1 MARFFKLTTEISQ
14 IVRKANL
21 TAAQLKIWLYFTE
34 IDPFGDNYIELPELF
49 EIQQECGDISQK
61 TFYRAIAKFKELNL
75 FDFQYNKAFIRNQ
88 QSNGTKVKNVQA
100 KDKNVQVENK
110 NVQAEDKNVQPTI
123 YTEIET
129 LSDCN
134 AHEEKKAIAILETAT
149 TKPTL
154 SEIPKTKIDSL
165 VKTES
170 GNGENFPA
178 AAVDLKKLEIKVF
191 DWLPDGPWKLD
202 GKLDP
207 NFRDFVAN
215 DWLKR
220 FGGDIH
226 CKRADVLSHFKKDP
240 ANLPIRWEQYQS
252 EYLNR
257 YESTQILLSN
267 GVGIPEEYQDR
278 LIANQRAITQSL
290 PPELNPLAQPIVIAL
305 PQPEIAPQLPA
316 SSTPDLSLSKIL
328 ELPQPEIAPST
339 PDLSLSKISAVPQAV
354 KTEDGQTFKVFRAA
368 DIEIPPEQA
377 KANREF
383 LSDALKNVFGNA
395 AKKDTPPTMSLLE
408 QLNVWI
414 NDPFLRQVAIN
425 QVNRNSDRFE
435 CLFNDEGVA
444 YHVIEKPPIEEEPTS
459 KKSLLEKLNL
469 WINDPILRESTLA
482 EVNKNCDR
490 FQCLFDTDGVPYQ
503 VIEISKPTTDDE
515 YDF

>member
-34 IDPFGDNYIELPELF
+34 IDPFGDNYIELPELI

-100 KDKNVQVENK
+100 ENKNVQVEDKNVQV
-110 NVQAEDKNVQPTI
+110 EDKNVQPTI
-123 YTEIET
+123 YTEIQT
-129 LSDCN
+129 LSDFN
-134 AHEEKKAIAILETAT
+134 AHEEKKAIATLETAT

-226 CKRADVLSHFKKDP
+226 SKRADVLSHFKKDP

-267 GVGIPEEYQDR
+267 GVEIKPEYQDR

-290 PPELNPLAQPIVIAL
+290 PPELNPLAQPIAIAL
-305 PQPEIAPQLPA
+305 PEPESAPQLPA
-316 SSTPDLSLSKIL
+316 STADLSLSKTP
-328 ELPQPEIAPST
+328 ELPQVIKNE
-339 PDLSLSKISAVPQAV
+339 
-354 KTEDGQTFKVFRAA
+354 EGQTFKVWRAS
-368 DIEIPPEQA
+368 DNEIPPEQA
-377 KANREF
+377 EANRKF
-383 LSDALKNVFGNA
+383 LSDALKNVFGKT
-395 AKKDTPPTMSLLE
+395 AKKDTPATMSLLE

-459 KKSLLEKLNL
+459 KKSLLDKLNL
-469 WINDPILRESTLA
+469 WINDPILRESTVA
-482 EVNKNCDR
+482 EVNRNCDR

>member
-34 IDPFGDNYIELPELF
+34 IDPFGDNYIELPELI

-88 QSNGTKVKNVQA
+88 QSNGTKVKNVQVEDKNVQA
-100 KDKNVQVENK
+100 EDKNVQVEDK

-123 YTEIET
+123 YTEIQT
-129 LSDCN
+129 FSDSN
-134 AHEEKKAIAILETAT
+134 AHEEKKAITTLETAT

-154 SEIPKTKIDSL
+154 SEIPKIKIDSL
-165 VKTES
+165 AKTES

-178 AAVDLKKLEIKVF
+178 AAVDLKKSEIKVF

-226 CKRADVLSHFKKDP
+226 SKRADVLSHFKKDP

-257 YESTQILLSN
+257 YESTQILLLN
-267 GVGIPEEYQDR
+267 GVEIKPEYQDR
-278 LIANQRAITQSL
+278 LIANQRAITAQL
-290 PPELNPLAQPIVIAL
+290 PQELNPVLQPQA
-305 PQPEIAPQLPA
+305 IAPQLPA

-328 ELPQPEIAPST
+328 EL
-339 PDLSLSKISAVPQAV
+339 PQAV

-383 LSDALKNVFGNA
+383 LSDAIKNVFGNT
-395 AKKDTPPTMSLLE
+395 AKKDTPATMSLLE

-414 NDPFLRQVAIN
+414 NDPFLKQVAIN

-444 YHVIEKPPIEEEPTS
+444 YHIIEKSPIEEEPTS
-459 KKSLLEKLNL
+459 KKSLLDKLNL
-469 WINDPILRESTLA
+469 WINDPILRESTVA
-482 EVNKNCDR
+482 EVNRNCDR

>member
-1 MARFFKLTTEISQ
+1 M
-14 IVRKANL
+14 
-21 TAAQLKIWLYFTE
+21 
-34 IDPFGDNYIELPELF
+34 
-49 EIQQECGDISQK
+49 
-61 TFYRAIAKFKELNL
+61 
-75 FDFQYNKAFIRNQ
+75 
-88 QSNGTKVKNVQA
+88 
-100 KDKNVQVENK
+100 
-110 NVQAEDKNVQPTI
+110 
-123 YTEIET
+123 
-129 LSDCN
+129 
-134 AHEEKKAIAILETAT
+134 
-149 TKPTL
+149 

-178 AAVDLKKLEIKVF
+178 AVDLKKPEIKVF

-226 CKRADVLSHFKKDP
+226 SKRADVLSHFKKDP

-267 GVGIPEEYQDR
+267 GVEIKPEYQDR

-290 PPELNPLAQPIVIAL
+290 PPALNPLAQPIAIAL
-305 PQPEIAPQLPA
+305 PEPESAPQLPA
-316 SSTPDLSLSKIL
+316 STADLSLSKTP
-328 ELPQPEIAPST
+328 ELPQVIKNE
-339 PDLSLSKISAVPQAV
+339 
-354 KTEDGQTFKVFRAA
+354 EGQTFKVWRAS
-368 DIEIPPEQA
+368 DNEIPPEQA
-377 KANREF
+377 EANRKF
-383 LSDALKNVFGNA
+383 LSDALKNVFGKT

-459 KKSLLEKLNL
+459 KKSLLDKLNL

-482 EVNKNCDR
+482 EVNRNCDR

-503 VIEISKPTTDDE
+503 VIDISKTKPTTDDE